1 MDDLPAWTLW
11 IITAAAGL
19 QSGARLAAGP
29 ANCPAAPSRAVA
41 LRPKIE
47 PPSVGQARG
56 KLAETWRLSRSSTAA
71 TNAGYLGR
79 GLVNGIERVSK
90 TQPFSGPITVKKA
103 IGCVCDARDD
113 ANRTLSVEYERARSI
128 SSVGS
133 GQRILHVG
141 HQWRGFQRR
150 NIGLSWQPVCL
161 HPCSPSGSLTSSA
174 GSCVA
179 LFGVTRKC
187 HLSQDPSRP
196 ATNRPALPPHQGEPD
211 GLLTASVLD
220 RQRRDICV
228 AS

>member
-11 IITAAAGL
+11 IITAAVGL

-113 ANRTLSVEYERARSI
+113 ANRTLGVEYKRAA
-128 SSVGS
+128 
-133 GQRILHVG
+133 L
-141 HQWRGFQRR
+141 F
-150 NIGLSWQPVCL
+150 L
-161 HPCSPSGSLTSSA
+161 PSGLVNVSFTWDINGEVFRDAIL
-174 GSCVA
+174 GSRGGRRA
-179 LFGVTRKC
+179 YTHA
-187 HLSQDPSRP
+187 HL
-196 ATNRPALPPHQGEPD
+196 
-211 GLLTASVLD
+211 LD
-220 RQRRDICV
+220 R
-228 AS
+228 